1 VSDQD
6 TTLQHW
12 LDRHRAGDPA
22 ARNELIRHSQERLR
36 LLTRQ
41 MLRGYP
47 TLRKWEDT
55 SDVFQ
60 NVLCRL
66 DRALREVPPPSPHDF
81 LCLSAALIRRELID
95 LSRHHFGPQG
105 EGRHRQP
112 PGQPASDA
120 AAPEPSD
127 SSNDPGRLAAWGE
140 VHGYI
145 AALDGPERQLFELLY
160 YQGLTQPQAAAL
172 LGVPARTLRRRWQEA
187 RLRLMERFGQECP
200 FS

>member
-1 VSDQD
+1 VSAQD

-22 ARNELIRHSQERLR
+22 AANELIRHSQERLR

-41 MLRGYP
+41 MLRGFP
-47 TLRKWEDT
+47 ALRQWEDT

-66 DRALREVPPPSPHDF
+66 DRALREVPLTSPADL

-95 LSRHHFGPQG
+95 LSRHHFGPEG

-112 PGQPASDA
+112 PGQAAAVA
-120 AAPEPSD
+120 AAPEPAD
-127 SSNDPGRLAAWGE
+127 SSDDPYHLALWGE
-140 VHGYI
+140 FHGYI
-145 AALDGPERQLFELLY
+145 AALDAPERQLFELLY
-160 YQGLTQPQAAAL
+160 YQGLTQPEAAAL
-172 LGVPARTLRRRWQEA
+172 LGVTERTLRRRWQGA

>member
-1 VSDQD
+1 VPAQD

-12 LDRHRAGDPA
+12 LDRHRAGDPS

-36 LLTRQ
+36 QLTRQ

-47 TLRKWEDT
+47 ALGQWEDT

-66 DRALREVPPPSPHDF
+66 DRALREVTPASPLDF
-81 LCLSAALIRRELID
+81 LRLSSVLIRRELID
-95 LSRHHFGPQG
+95 LWRHHFGPG
-105 EGRHRQP
+105 GDGRHRPP
-112 PGQPASDA
+112 PGAAPAEV

-127 SSNDPGRLAAWGE
+127 SSNDPCRLAVWGE
-140 VHGYI
+140 VHDYI
-145 AALDGPERQLFELLY
+145 AARDEPERELFELLY
-160 YQGLTQPQAAAL
+160 YQGLTLEQAAEL
-172 LGVPARTLRRRWQEA
+172 LGVPERTLRRRWQEA
-187 RLRLMERFGQECP
+187 RLRLMERFDKDCP

>member
-1 VSDQD
+1 MSDQD

-95 LSRHHFGPQG
+95 LSRHHFGPLG
-105 EGRHRQP
+105 DGRHQQP
-112 PGQPASDA
+112 PGQAASDA
-120 AAPEPSD
+120 RPPEPAD
-127 SSNDPGRLAAWGE
+127 SSGEPSKLAIWGE
-140 VHGYI
+140 IHAYI
-145 AALDGPERQLFELLY
+145 AALDEPDRELFELLY

-172 LGVPARTLRRRWQEA
+172 LQVPPRTLRRRWQTA
-187 RLRLMERFGQECP
+187 RLRLMGRLGKECP
-200 FS
+200 FP